1 MDVMNIPEIQGGF
14 MAERK
19 VGTGSS
25 VNKDAMSVFSSY
37 LNKINSSYDFSTGV
51 KLVEDVNLKIQ
62 DKITSGGPQNALL
75 KNVINPFQ
83 QKLENSKEEIADF
96 GKEVVEVI
104 ADTLGI
110 TLDEVE
116 EAMEILGLTVFDML
130 NPENLSQVVMKLTG
144 VTDSS
149 QMIFSSQ
156 FQDILQDVTDS
167 GKNLMAQMDITPNQ
181 LESLLAEMDILEQ
194 PEVMDVENLMNESVV
209 ILNEANENVI
219 LENEQQEGTETLESS
234 IGNDLE
240 SNLINGIDIEE
251 MSGQQNVV
259 SLNGT
264 EENVKD
270 SGKNNS
276 DDSIIEDISI
286 ENLEISNT
294 EDTSEGFLNNNSS
307 DFEQEQNKTDIGSK
321 KEELHNG
328 NGISA
333 NVNEPIVNT
342 NTQSAQQVTQYTSVN
357 SSEIINQIVEQARV
371 NVNSEEINI
380 QMQLNPEN
388 LGKVYLN
395 VSEKEGIVNAH
406 LTVTNE
412 IVKQAL
418 ETQMVALKEN
428 LVQAGVKVDAIEVTV
443 ASHEFERNLEQGQM
457 SQEQQNQQKGEN
469 QQGDGRRRNLNMS
482 NLDELSG
489 IMSEEEMLVAQM
501 MKDNGNSVDLT
512 A

>member
-83 QKLENSKEEIADF
+83 QKLDNSKEEIADF

-181 LESLLAEMDILEQ
+181 LESLVAEMDILEQ
-194 PEVMDVENLMNESVV
+194 PEAMDVENLMNKSVV

-240 SNLINGIDIEE
+240 SNLIKSIDIEE

-469 QQGDGRRRNLNMS
+469 QQDDGRRRNLNMS

-489 IMSEEEMLVAQM
+489 IMTEEEMLVAQM